1 MRAKKYLSVLSKNSC
16 GRRVDR
22 RGELVNDRTV
32 VDATLLG
39 PRVDFI

>member
-1 MRAKKYLSVLSKNSC
+1 VTVGHTATFAAGEWIAAS
-16 GRRVDR
+16 
-22 RGELVNDRTV
+22 GELVNDRTV